1 MWWYMLCFNY
11 ARIIKSKKQNTMTT
25 LAKRNYMTLDNL
37 FDEFFGN
44 MPTAWGKE
52 NGWNVPPVNIHETS
66 DGFHLEL
73 VAPGLKKEDFKVNLD
88 KGLLTISYEKKDE
101 VENSDYKTHRR
112 EFNFTSFKRSFRVD
126 DVINVENIQ
135 AKYEDGVL
143 KLYLPKKE
151 EVKALPKEIS
161 IQ

>member
-1 MWWYMLCFNY
+1 MLFEKY
-11 ARIIKSKKQNTMTT
+11 IQTIIKIKKNTMTT
-25 LAKRNYMTLDNL
+25 LAKRNYRTFDNL
-37 FDEFFGN
+37 FDEFFSTL
-44 MPTAWGKE
+44 PSAWGKE
-52 NGWNVPPVNIHETS
+52 NGWNVPPVNIHENS
-66 DGFHLEL
+66 EGFHLEL
-73 VAPGLKKEDFKVNLD
+73 VAPGLKKEDFKVNLE
-88 KGLLTISYEKKDE
+88 KGLLTIGYEKKN
-101 VENSDYKTHRR
+101 ENESNEYKTHRR

-126 DVINVENIQ
+126 DVINTEAIQ